1 MFVEQLI
8 KKEEDCMISGFL
20 EEGGVFLFLA
30 GCPPSLLS
38 FFLYPRKPVGG
49 RIQLSFL
56 KNHISLIWH
65 LFWMTFEAL
74 IGLWVRNPKKLSLH
88 QLDFFSSRYSSWN
101 GRRST
106 LADCEIGL
114 WRLRFPCSSLFYFLA
129 LDVQKGMDVSF
140 LMPLESLHF
149 NL

>member
-1 MFVEQLI
+1 
-8 KKEEDCMISGFL
+8 
-20 EEGGVFLFLA
+20 
-30 GCPPSLLS
+30 
-38 FFLYPRKPVGG
+38 
-49 RIQLSFL
+49 LSFL
-56 KNHISLIWH
+56 KNHISLILH

-140 LMPLESLHF
+140 LVSLESLHF
-149 NL
+149 DL